1 MSAPVLA
8 IGPANY
14 AGQAYEWAEA
24 VNRHTSASAWAFM
37 RGPVRRR
44 HYGFPAHR
52 IIHPLDFYFSPG
64 RGWRSKLLLRGVTH
78 VALDG
83 YEAYYRRPRA
93 TTVGKDA
100 AWLAKQGFT
109 MALIAHGS
117 DVRDPVAHRER
128 MKWSFFNEGPDE
140 WRDALTASTR
150 LNRDTADRLGY
161 PLFVSTPD
169 LLLDQPSATWLP
181 LSMDPTRWVAPHD
194 ALERAVPRVLHI
206 PSRRNPPIKGTQYVD
221 PVMRRLEAAGAIEYV
236 SPESVPHSE
245 MKALVQSCDIVVDQI
260 LTGSYGVTAVE
271 AMAAGRILVGGIAPE
286 VRARMTEAP
295 ALFDA
300 DPDTLNEVMER
311 ILDDRA
317 AARETAV
324 RNVEFVR
331 RWHDG
336 RAAADALA
344 GYLGLRSD
352 ATF

>member
-52 IIHPLDFYFSPG
+52 IIHPLHG
-64 RGWRSKLLLRGVTH
+64 VVTH

-181 LSMDPTRWVAPHD
+181 LSMDPTRWAAPHD

-221 PVMRRLEAAGAIEYV
+221 PVMRRLEAVGAIEYV

-271 AMAAGRILVGGIAPE
+271 A
-286 VRARMTEAP
+286 
-295 ALFDA
+295 
-300 DPDTLNEVMER
+300 
-311 ILDDRA
+311 
-317 AARETAV
+317 
-324 RNVEFVR
+324 R
-331 RWHDG
+331 R
-336 RAAADALA
+336 
-344 GYLGLRSD
+344 
-352 ATF
+352 